1 MSVSVAILDYSMW
14 IPDLSNSVGPR
25 YKAIIDAVDRAI
37 ASKALQPGDRLPTHR
52 ELAEKLGV
60 SVQTV
65 ARAYAE
71 AARKGLLS
79 GEVGRGTFVQYFRPE
94 QRARCFADS
103 EEPNVRDFSNIVPV
117 LSEIHI
123 EVLREAMVASAKD
136 GAIQRMLEYR
146 PTQGIAQH
154 REAGA
159 AWLERNGVQASA
171 DRVIVTNG
179 VAHAIWTA
187 MASITEPGDVV
198 ATESLVDTS
207 ITINASILKV
217 RLRGLAIDHNG
228 IIPESFEEACAHENI
243 KVLCITPCY
252 SAPTVSLMDE
262 ARRER
267 IAEIA
272 RRHDVAI
279 IEDDVFGP
287 LIPKR
292 PKPMWCFA
300 PERTYYAT
308 SFTKC
313 VMPTLRTGFLAGPVP
328 AIPRLTSRVRATGW
342 SANIWTA
349 DVAARWLQ
357 DGTIDRLIEWQR
369 QKLKTR
375 YEILNHVLGAY
386 SYEAEPYAM
395 HAWLSLPEHWRSSHF
410 VDHARSLGLLVSPP
424 DPFIIGRAV
433 EPHAVRLALG
443 DTNRNDQDF
452 KDGLERIAALLQ
464 EDPDPMSIP
473 Y

>member
-1 MSVSVAILDYSMW
+1 MW
-14 IPDLSNSVGPR
+14 IPDLSNPVGPL
-25 YKAIIDAVDRAI
+25 YKAIIDALARAI
-37 ASKALQPGDRLPTHR
+37 ASKSLYPGDRLPTHR
-52 ELAEKLGV
+52 ELAKRLGV

-71 AARKGLLS
+71 AERKGLLS
-79 GEVGRGTFVQYFRPE
+79 GEVGRGTFVQYFKPE
-94 QRARCFADS
+94 QRVRYSADS
-103 EEPNVRDFSNIVPV
+103 EVPNARDFSNIVPV

-123 EVLREAMVASAKD
+123 AALREAMVESAKD
-136 GAIQRMLEYR
+136 GAIQRMLECQ
-146 PTQGIAQH
+146 PTQGIVQH
-154 REAGA
+154 REAGLD
-159 AWLERNGVQASA
+159 WLERNAVKVSA
-171 DRVIVTNG
+171 DSLIVTNG
-179 VAHAIWTA
+179 VAHGIWTA

-198 ATESLVDTS
+198 ATEALVNTS
-207 ITINASILKV
+207 ITINASMLKV
-217 RLRGLAIDHNG
+217 RLRGLAIDQNG

-272 RRHDVAI
+272 RQHDVAI

-292 PKPMWCFA
+292 PRPMWCFA

-313 VMPTLRTGFLAGPVP
+313 VMPSLRTGFLQGPTA
-328 AIPRLTSRVRATGW
+328 AIPRLLSRVRATGW

-349 DVAARWLQ
+349 DVAFRWLQ

-369 QKLKTR
+369 QNLKRR
-375 YEILNHVLGAY
+375 YEILNQILRAF
-386 SYEAEPYAM
+386 SCEAQPYAM
-395 HAWLSLPEHWRSSHF
+395 HAWLTLPEHWRSRHF
-410 VDHARSLGLLVSPP
+410 VDHARSLGLLVGPP

-443 DTNRNDQDF
+443 GTNDHDF
-452 KDGLERIAALLQ
+452 KEGIERIAALLR
-464 EDPDPMSIP
+464 EHPDPMSIS

>member
-1 MSVSVAILDYSMW
+1 M
-14 IPDLSNSVGPR
+14 
-25 YKAIIDAVDRAI
+25 
-37 ASKALQPGDRLPTHR
+37 
-52 ELAEKLGV
+52 
-60 SVQTV
+60 
-65 ARAYAE
+65 
-71 AARKGLLS
+71 
-79 GEVGRGTFVQYFRPE
+79 
-94 QRARCFADS
+94 
-103 EEPNVRDFSNIVPV
+103 
-117 LSEIHI
+117 I
-123 EVLREAMVASAKD
+123 ESAKD
-136 GAIQRMLEYR
+136 GAIQRMLECR
-146 PTQGIAQH
+146 PTQGIVQH
-154 REAGA
+154 REAGLD
-159 AWLERNGVQASA
+159 WLERNGVNVSA
-171 DRVIVTNG
+171 DSLIVTNG
-179 VAHAIWTA
+179 VAHGIWTA

-198 ATESLVDTS
+198 ATEALVDTS
-207 ITINASILKV
+207 ITTNASILKV
-217 RLRGLAIDHNG
+217 RLYALAIDQKG
-228 IIPESFEEACAHENI
+228 IIPESFEEACSHE
-243 KVLCITPCY
+243 KVRVLCTTPCY

-262 ARRER
+262 TRRER

-272 RRHDVAI
+272 RQHDVAI

-313 VMPTLRTGFLAGPVP
+313 VMPSLRTGFLAGPTS
-328 AIPRLTSRVRATGW
+328 AIPRLILRVRAAGW

-349 DVAARWLQ
+349 DVASRWLK

-375 YEILNHVLGAY
+375 YGILKHVLDTF

-395 HAWLSLPEHWRSSHF
+395 HAWLTLPEHWRSRHF

-424 DPFIIGRAV
+424 DPFIIGRVV

-452 KDGLERIAALLQ
+452 KEGLERIAALLR
-464 EDPDPMSIP
+464 EHPDPMNYS